1 MATDF
6 FNITFAGNLGGDP
19 EMKYTPAGQAVTN
32 FSAASNRQYTG
43 ADGQPVKETIW
54 VRVTT
59 WGKLAEICNQYLKKG
74 RKEYLKKGRK
84 VLVVGRLIPDP
95 QTGGPRLWTGRNG
108 NVGASFEVNAREVY
122 FLDAGNGNGNGSGDP
137 AELGSHSSLS
147 VIPGELEDIP
157 F

>member
-19 EMKYTPAGQAVTN
+19 EMKYTPAGQAVAN

-43 ADGQPVKETIW
+43 ADSQPVKETIW

-74 RKEYLKKGRK
+74 RK
-84 VLVVGRLIPDP
+84 VLVIGRLIPDP

-122 FLDAGNGNGNGSGDP
+122 FLDAVNGNGNGSGDP
-137 AELGSHSSLS
+137 AALGSHSSPS
-147 VIPGELEDIP
+147 DIPGELEDIP

>member
-6 FNITFAGNLGGDP
+6 FSITFAGNLGGDP

-43 ADGQPVKETIW
+43 TDGQPVKETIW

-59 WGKLAEICNQYLKKG
+59 WGKLAEICNQ
-74 RKEYLKKGRK
+74 YLKKGRK

-122 FLDAGNGNGNGSGDP
+122 FLDAGNGNSNGDP
-137 AELGSHSSLS
+137 VQLGSHSSPS
-147 VIPGELEDIP
+147 DIPGELEDIP